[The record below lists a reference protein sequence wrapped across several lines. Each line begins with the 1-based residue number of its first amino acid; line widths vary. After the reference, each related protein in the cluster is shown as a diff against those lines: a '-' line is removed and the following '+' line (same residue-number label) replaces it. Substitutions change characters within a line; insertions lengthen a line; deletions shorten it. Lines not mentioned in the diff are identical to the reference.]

1 MAERIPIKIPPGGF
15 IIKEN
20 IKYIN
25 ITNDTLNF
33 YNPDDFFTQDFVL
46 SKIRG
51 TSWFSEYNTY
61 RKQIKETK
69 CKKTTAKKC
78 YEDELS
84 VQTHDPFE
92 IDELT
97 SWWTRYFAALV
108 QILYGKQ
115 FEDPTFTFHPRAL
128 FYKILQGNFVLPCN
142 TYQKR
147 PHNENEG
154 FLIKYGT
161 HEEEEDWKKTT
172 KYLTLARYAGIV
184 EMHRVVDKRITAG
197 VQPTNLP
204 LSLKKD
210 FTDADKHYTPK
221 VEFDIKIVNEFPF
234 KLQIPVIIL
243 FSEKS
248 ELLSLFEYLA
258 DKYFIA
264 YYIGMGE
271 ISVSGAKQIYD
282 FIKSNSRNGIILT
295 FSDYDYSGI
304 NIPVAL
310 TRKIQYFIESDSSDK
325 PNIIIYPFAISELQL
340 PDLRDPKYDIP
351 KNPKVYMRQKKT
363 VSVYELVALELLAEK
378 KGIKYF
384 DYIDEQIIALFPE
397 LLIKKSDIDTKRK
410 KKQKSI
416 FTMIQNRI
424 NKKIDTIPTLKDT
437 INTEISPLFDA
448 NNHIEISNYM
458 DRLKEHVQQLE
469 SFKTLTESTNFVY
482 NIQPLSIEPLDLT
495 TVISPKEIQQIKDGA
510 LMLPEIENDFT
521 KMTQNLIEQEK
532 KRVQQIDL
540 ASDLELSEL
549 YDIES
554 LAGKKVAK
562 KTTKKSSKKKTSK
575 SKKDEIEDEDIE
587 ESIREESIPKS
598 KKKRK

>member
-51 TSWFSEYNTY
+51 TSWFAEYNTY
-61 RKQIKETK
+61 RKEIKKTK

-78 YEDELS
+78 YEDILT

-108 QILYGKQ
+108 QVLYGEQ
-115 FEDPTFTFHPRAL
+115 FKDPTFTFHPRAL
-128 FYKILQGNFVLPCN
+128 FYKILQGNFALPCN
-142 TYQKR
+142 TYQER
-147 PHNENEG
+147 PHNRNEG

-184 EMHRVVDKRITAG
+184 EMNRVVDKRITAG

-210 FTDADKHYTPK
+210 FTDVDKQYTPK
-221 VEFDIKIVNEFPF
+221 VEFDIKIINEFPF

-248 ELLSLFEYLA
+248 ELLGLFEYLA
-258 DKYFIA
+258 NKYYIA

-271 ISVSGAKQIYD
+271 ISVSGSKQIYD

-310 TRKIQYFIESDSSDK
+310 TRKIQYFIESDASDK

-340 PDLRDPKYDIP
+340 PELRDPKYGIP
-351 KNPKVYMRQKKT
+351 KNPKVYQRIQKT

-384 DYIDEQIIALFPE
+384 DYIDEQLIALFPE
-397 LLIKKSDIDTKRK
+397 LLIKKSDIEKKRA
-410 KKQKSI
+410 KKQKTI

-424 NKKIDTIPTLKDT
+424 NKKIDTIPTLKDA
-437 INTEISPLFDA
+437 INNEIKPDFDT
-448 NNHIEISNYM
+448 NNHIEITNYM
-458 DRLKEHVQQLE
+458 DRLKQHVEQLE
-469 SFKTLTESTNFVY
+469 SYRTLTDSTNLVY
-482 NIQPLSIEPLDLT
+482 NIQPLSIEPIDLT
-495 TVISPKEIQQIKDGA
+495 TTIDVTKQQQIKDNA
-510 LMLPEIENDFT
+510 LMLPNIQDDFV
-521 KMTQNLIEQEK
+521 KMTQNLIAQEE

-540 ASDLELSEL
+540 VSDLELSEL
-549 YDIES
+549 YDIEK

-562 KTTKKSSKKKTSK
+562 KTTKKTTKKKK
-575 SKKDEIEDEDIE
+575 SKTKKEELEDEDIE
-587 ESIREESIPKS
+587 EIIREESMPKKKS
-598 KKKRK
+598 KKK